1 MTIDKDVPV
10 ETARSRR
17 ADATRNIEAILDA
30 ARRLLPDRPGV
41 SMGQIASEAGVHRA
55 TVHRHFASRD
65 ELVTAVRIRAMDA
78 SMAAVAGVL
87 AGPPVRPAA
96 ELEELTEA
104 MLVAAAPYRL
114 YRFTTWMDD
123 RTRASGEE
131 FAARMLP
138 LLEAGQAA
146 GELRGDCTAELLF
159 VAYGGLVTAA
169 LPEVA
174 EGRMGAREAAA
185 FVRRMLAAGT

>member
-1 MTIDKDVPV
+1 M
-10 ETARSRR
+10 TARSRR
-17 ADATRNIEAILDA
+17 SDATRNIEAILDA

-65 ELVTAVRIRAMDA
+65 ELVTAVRIRAMDD
-78 SMAAVAGVL
+78 SMEAVAGVL
-87 AGPPVRPAA
+87 ADAPVRPAA
-96 ELEELTEA
+96 QLEELTEA

-114 YRFTTWMDD
+114 YRFTTWMDE
-123 RTRASGEE
+123 RTRVSSEE
-131 FAARMLP
+131 FGARMLP
-138 LLEAGQAA
+138 FLEAGQAA
-146 GELRGDCTAELLF
+146 GELRGDVSSEQLL

-174 EGRMGAREAAA
+174 EGRMTAAQAAA
-185 FVRRMLAAGT
+185 FVRRMLAAHT